1 MTTLATLRA
10 ARALISKESNWT
22 QRRSACNARGER
34 LDPADSGAVRWCAA
48 GAILRIGGSSIMARC
63 AGVALDDAC
72 RSLGLKGRI
81 EDVNDTTDHRTVL
94 KVFDLAVKRA
104 AEKERKAIGKT

>member
-1 MTTLATLRA
+1 MTTLETLRA

-22 QRRSACNARGER
+22 QGRSARNARGER
-34 LDPADSGAVRWCAA
+34 LDPTDSGAVKWCAL
-48 GAILRIGGSSIMARC
+48 GAVAKIGDTGCWIIM
-63 AGVALDDAC
+63 ALDDAC
-72 RSLGLKGRI
+72 HRLGLRGHI

-94 KVFDLAVKRA
+94 KVFDLAVKLA